1 MATLPN
7 FPTINFSGFDLS
19 GLDASKL
26 AGLDDKLVATVR
38 DAAYVTIGFGVL
50 AFQQAQVRRR
60 EVVQGLADRFG
71 TSKTQM
77 DEMLASVEAQVA
89 KFDGRFDAL
98 DAKLDGAV
106 VKLESRLPEQAAAL
120 VGQAHDL
127 AKAARKQVRG
137 LIRTAA

>member
-1 MATLPN
+1 MAKLPN
-7 FPTINFSGFDLS
+7 FTNIDFS

-26 AGLDDKLVATVR
+26 ANLDDKLVAAVR
-38 DAAYVTIGFGVL
+38 DAAYITIGFGVL

-60 EVVQGLADRFG
+60 EVVTTLSNRFG
-71 TSKTQM
+71 TSKTQIE
-77 DEMLASVEAQVA
+77 EMLSNMEAQMT
-89 KFDGRFDAL
+89 KLDERFTAL
-98 DAKLDGAV
+98 EAKLDTTV
-106 VKLESRLPEQAAAL
+106 EKIEERLPEQAAAI